1 VVFPEVAV
9 PQGAFGNF
17 LPVTFRLE
25 FLLRVWCAFLVRG
38 AGCAD
43 KSVRATRQQELMAC
57 KTHIFAWI
65 ALAVLAPA
73 IWPSAAFAQDEEQP
87 LGDLA
92 RNLRRDKAQQ
102 QASAPAP
109 PPVRTVVDNDNL
121 TQVMEDAAK
130 LKPVAQDKTVLSL
143 NSSGNMLTVS
153 SPDVTCSMSFNARAS
168 SLIVKPV
175 LVEDLPPEELAKLD
189 GPASIHDDNL
199 QLDVFNGTEWALREI
214 TVGLTM
220 ERRPGEDAETAA
232 LARVLPVVEGG
243 TQSIGTQAV
252 VERHSDVTLLFH
264 LKTETKAFDRAA
276 LREYVGVTPGPDE
289 EWRWSIVEAK
299 GIRPEGSRVGPE
311 SLTEPLFGAKTAVVP
326 ATNLPAN
333 VSPSA
338 SPNVSPNS
346 PANSPPP
353 KTQTH

>member
-1 VVFPEVAV
+1 
-9 PQGAFGNF
+9 
-17 LPVTFRLE
+17 
-25 FLLRVWCAFLVRG
+25 
-38 AGCAD
+38 
-43 KSVRATRQQELMAC
+43 MAC

-65 ALAVLAPA
+65 GLVVMTGAL
-73 IWPSAAFAQDEEQP
+73 WPGAAFAQDEEQS

-130 LKPVAQDKTVLSL
+130 LKPVAQDKTVFSL
-143 NSSGNMLTVS
+143 NSSGNKLTVS

-311 SLTEPLFGAKTAVVP
+311 SLSEPLFGGTTGAKTPIVP
-326 ATNLPAN
+326 ATNAPAN
-333 VSPSA
+333 ASPNA
-338 SPNVSPNS
+338 SPNVAPNSSPNS
-346 PANSPPP
+346 PAKSAEP

>member
-1 VVFPEVAV
+1 
-9 PQGAFGNF
+9 
-17 LPVTFRLE
+17 
-25 FLLRVWCAFLVRG
+25 
-38 AGCAD
+38 
-43 KSVRATRQQELMAC
+43 MAC
-57 KTHIFAWI
+57 KTQIFAWI
-65 ALAVLAPA
+65 GLVVLAGA
-73 IWPSAAFAQDEEQP
+73 MLPSAVFAQDEEQP

-143 NSSGNMLTVS
+143 NSSGNKLTIS

-175 LVEDLPPEELAKLD
+175 LVEDLPPEELVKLD
-189 GPASIHDDNL
+189 GPASIHEDNL
-199 QLDVFNGTEWALREI
+199 QVDVFNGTEWALREI

-243 TQSIGTQAV
+243 TQSTGTQAV
-252 VERHSDVTLLFH
+252 VERHSDVTMLFH
-264 LKTETKAFDRAA
+264 LKTETKPFDRAA

-311 SLTEPLFGAKTAVVP
+311 SLSEPLFGGTTGAKTPIVP
-326 ATNLPAN
+326 ATNAPAN
-333 VSPSA
+333 ASPNA

-346 PANSPPP
+346 SPNSPAKSAEP